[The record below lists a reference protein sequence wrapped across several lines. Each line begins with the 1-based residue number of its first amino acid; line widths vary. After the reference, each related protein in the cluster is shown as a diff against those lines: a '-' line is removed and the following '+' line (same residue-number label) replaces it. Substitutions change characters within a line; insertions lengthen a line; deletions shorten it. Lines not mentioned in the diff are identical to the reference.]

1 MLSVCITYLYVQVD
15 SPVSP
20 GNKGLT
26 LFLQGISDE
35 LRQKHR
41 DQLFAVSKKSVMD
54 VAARSVVVILV
65 LCIKHNMDTT

>member
-1 MLSVCITYLYVQVD
+1 MLSICITYLYFQVD

-41 DQLFAVSKKSVMD
+41 DQLFAVNKKSVMD

-65 LCIKHNMDTT
+65 LRTYMYCI

>member
-1 MLSVCITYLYVQVD
+1 MLSICITCSYFQVD

-41 DQLFAVSKKSVMD
+41 DQLFAVSKKSVID

-65 LCIKHNMDTT
+65 LHTYMYCI